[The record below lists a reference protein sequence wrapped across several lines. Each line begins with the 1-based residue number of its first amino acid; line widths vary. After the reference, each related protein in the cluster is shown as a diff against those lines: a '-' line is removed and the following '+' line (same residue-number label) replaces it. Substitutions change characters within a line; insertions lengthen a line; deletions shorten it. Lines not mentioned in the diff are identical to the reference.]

1 MQPFKSSLL
10 RSHSPVSLC
19 HTDFSRCPRWP
30 SCSSA
35 CTALFLPL
43 VGTRIPCNCP
53 TCWHPPQLECN
64 LHNCRLTHSFT
75 CHHIPSP
82 YRSVWHRRHGINTC
96 YKGHP
101 VNSCCTSLCAFS
113 TPSLSFPQPHNNPC
127 ESVIY
132 TSLPAFSPSHS
143 SIPCNLASVPM
154 CVSISMKIN

>member
-1 MQPFKSSLL
+1 MQPFKSSSL

-19 HTDFSRCPRWP
+19 HTDFSWCPRWP
-30 SCSSA
+30 SCSPA

-75 CHHIPSP
+75 SHHIPSP
-82 YRSVWHRRHGINTC
+82 YRSVWHRSHGINTC

-113 TPSLSFPQPHNNPC
+113 IPSLSFPQPHNQSLWICYLHEFAGFLIFSFFNP
-127 ESVIY
+127 
-132 TSLPAFSPSHS
+132 LQPGFSSHV
-143 SIPCNLASVPM
+143 C
-154 CVSISMKIN
+154 